1 MRRMALEF
9 SMRVF
14 IQYLLA
20 IQLLLPRAICFANEL
35 PDYSSVVQYEVRF
48 GTDWHLSVG
57 RAGRVVFG
65 FGSSGGD
72 AMPHAVTR
80 EQVAAFDRLCRDS
93 VSMTEG
99 AGFTNY
105 LETKVAIYLITTNGD
120 GDLPLVGVLSPGL
133 KEFVANTL
141 AAYPNSRIV
150 SLTNRSPIYSPEM
163 VKAGDVALKK
173 HQENGGRQFD
183 VGKPVIG
190 IAVAGKT
197 PRVPAPSQDVPPAT
211 TTSETPVREAAQE
224 GSLGVVAG
232 ASMGFRGLLVICLLA
247 IAALLTYRSIKLRL
261 GS

>member
-1 MRRMALEF
+1 
-9 SMRVF
+9 
-14 IQYLLA
+14 
-20 IQLLLPRAICFANEL
+20 
-35 PDYSSVVQYEVRF
+35 
-48 GTDWHLSVG
+48 
-57 RAGRVVFG
+57 
-65 FGSSGGD
+65 
-72 AMPHAVTR
+72 
-80 EQVAAFDRLCRDS
+80 
-93 VSMTEG
+93 
-99 AGFTNY
+99 
-105 LETKVAIYLITTNGD
+105 
-120 GDLPLVGVLSPGL
+120 
-133 KEFVANTL
+133 
-141 AAYPNSRIV
+141 
-150 SLTNRSPIYSPEM
+150 M